1 MLDLIQY
8 RQTTYHIIGA
18 AMEVHGILGWGLVEP
33 IYQEALEKEL
43 QLRGIQCEREK
54 EVPIRYKDFT
64 LDKHFRI
71 DMLVEDVVVELKS
84 VAQIKAE
91 HREQLCN
98 YLRLTQ
104 KQVGLLINFGERSL
118 IGERWA
124 FDKESNTCFLS
135 NKHMQPI
142 NHDYDHLFRPTLRQL
157 SNRYNNEN

>member
-1 MLDLIQY
+1 M
-8 RQTTYHIIGA
+8 
-18 AMEVHGILGWGLVEP
+18 
-33 IYQEALEKEL
+33 
-43 QLRGIQCEREK
+43 
-54 EVPIRYKDFT
+54 PIRYKDFT

-124 FDKESNTCFLS
+124 FDKESNTCFLI

>member
-1 MLDLIQY
+1 MSDLSQY
-8 RQTTYHIIGA
+8 KQTTYHIIGA

-43 QLRGIQCEREK
+43 KLRGLLCEREK
-54 EVPIRYKDFT
+54 EVPIRYKDFV
-64 LDKHFRI
+64 LDKRFRI

-84 VAQIKAE
+84 VAQLKAE

-104 KQVGLLINFGERSL
+104 KRVGLLINFGERSL

-124 FDKESNTCFLS
+124 FDKENNTCFLI
-135 NKHMQPI
+135 NKNMQPI
-142 NHDYDHLFRPTLRQL
+142 NQDYDSIYHFQKRLL
-157 SNRYNNEN
+157 

>member
-1 MLDLIQY
+1 MSDLSQY
-8 RQTTYHIIGA
+8 KQTTYHIIGA

-43 QLRGIQCEREK
+43 KLRGLLCEREK
-54 EVPIRYKDFT
+54 EVPIRYKDFV
-64 LDKHFRI
+64 LDKRFRI

-84 VAQIKAE
+84 VAQLKAE

-104 KQVGLLINFGERSL
+104 KRVGLLINFGERSL

-124 FDKESNTCFLS
+124 FDKESNTCFLI

-142 NHDYDHLFRPTLRQL
+142 NQDYDSIYHFQKRLL
-157 SNRYNNEN
+157 